1 MWRIPMTPPLDLA
14 SKESEIRFAL
24 RGVIDPEIGLS
35 VVDVGLIYEIR
46 LDAGTAVITMTT
58 TTRGCPAT
66 QFLVDAVRERAME
79 TRVARDVE
87 VRLTYDPPWSPD
99 MMAG

>member
-1 MWRIPMTPPLDLA
+1 MSDAPVLS
-14 SKESEIRFAL
+14 SKEAEIRFAL

-35 VVDVGLIYEIR
+35 VVDVGLIYDIR
-46 LDAGTAVITMTT
+46 VEAGTAVVTMTT

-66 QFLVDAVRERAME
+66 QFLVEAVRERAMDCA
-79 TRVARDVE
+79 VANDVE
-87 VRLTYDPPWSPD
+87 VKLTYDPPWSPD

>member
-1 MWRIPMTPPLDLA
+1 MGAALDLS
-14 SKESEIRFAL
+14 SKEAEIRFAL

-35 VVDVGLIYEIR
+35 VVDVGLIYDIR
-46 LDAGTAVITMTT
+46 IDDGTAVITMTT

-66 QFLVDAVRERAME
+66 QFLLDAVRERAMD
-79 TRVARDVE
+79 TAVAGEVA

-99 MMAG
+99 MMAA